1 MKKKSQAKEKK
12 EKKQDEQKL
21 EFGDTEQTGT
31 DIENETSPE
40 TDQIEDEENIQTD
53 EADDTS
59 SELDEMKD
67 RYMRL
72 LAEYDNFRK
81 RSKTERDSVYS
92 EAVSD
97 ASKEWL
103 SVLDNIERALG
114 FSENTAEDENA
125 KNLTDGVGLVYKQA
139 LEVLEKLGI
148 TEIPCEIGFEFDPN
162 VHSAVTHIEDENL
175 GEQCIAAI
183 FQKGYQKGDRIIRFA
198 LVQVAN

>member
-1 MKKKSQAKEKK
+1 MKKKSQAKGKPEKIQ
-12 EKKQDEQKL
+12 EDPVL
-21 EFGDTEQTGT
+21 EFGDTEPTSTETESTEKIEAEQDTE
-31 DIENETSPE
+31 DIQSEQQDVVS
-40 TDQIEDEENIQTD
+40 Q
-53 EADDTS
+53 
-59 SELDEMKD
+59 ELDEMKE

-81 RSKTERDSVYS
+81 RSKTERDGVYS
-92 EAVSD
+92 EAVAD

-114 FSENTAEDENA
+114 FSENASEDENA
-125 KNLTDGVGLVYKQA
+125 ENLAEGVGLVYKQA
-139 LEVLEKLGI
+139 QEVLDKLGI
-148 TEIPCEIGFEFDPN
+148 KEIPCEIGGAFDPT

-183 FQKGYQKGDRIIRFA
+183 FQKGYQKGDKIIRFA